1 MSFKVF
7 KALAAVEAFP
17 KRKKYRVLNYL
28 EENGTIAWDANDRIL
43 LKEAGFILRVHKT
56 SGHRHFYLHQSR
68 IPLTLAVLAKLR
80 NFHVDLDK
88 GGNELPW
95 ENSSNR
101 RKRRPLSLDLDSLYD
116 TNLRGTDTKLAL
128 IEMGLG
134 DLTAEIVGVDGEG
147 GLKADDSWATRLA
160 DRNRN
165 IDHSAPIVSNI
176 DEDSESKDTHKQ
188 IKKDLSHVED
198 EKDEP
203 SLVEDKRPND
213 PNYLGLRKSCANE
226 EGNYKDGSEKSK
238 KRSLF
243 CSGKAKI
250 FYGMLGLI
258 VFTTIA
264 TILLIL
270 TLARRHED
278 SQYGTGPD
286 MAAPFAVF
294 YIIETALFVLY
305 LQRVEPQTVN
315 RENIRTW
322 CCILFFMGI
331 TIFMTDLRAL
341 RQNFFVRSFV
351 SLFYMTSNMT
361 GLFFYPLYK
370 LKERD
375 KDLSWFE
382 LLSVREYP
390 VLCLLYAPL
399 MFLTALQMLAFAHS
413 RSLFLLLEFVWVM
426 WSVFS
431 YFIILPS
438 MRTCLQHD
446 EIGYIL
452 YVGLAAYNPRVSGS
466 LYAFL
471 SRLVKGIQFKH
482 VGLFLILKIV
492 FPLGAYATQCHL
504 DVLKNI
510 YKRERLHSLIFSWQF
525 AEDFIVS
532 SLYADSKLNLEF
544 AIMLFLT
551 SSSNYVRDSG
561 FLHEYFNNNFSDAE
575 TPSELLKLFK
585 ADVVTLKQNT
595 VSETAAS
602 PLILVVVVVQYFCSQ
617 WGSRL
622 LPLERNAIINTLYV
636 FSVLIPTTYIT
647 RFFATRSLT
656 DRLTRLEV
664 NAEVE
669 LQAIARLSKGLAFT
683 GRKPITSSG
692 QLSMN
697 TVKNS
702 SQNNSEMSA
711 AISLRPHPPPRR
723 GNAVIAKKGDDRKI
737 DHDEIRRTSVKHIRD
752 EARDNWKNHGVI
764 YWCTMAS
771 VILSIRIYAVVAS

>member
-7 KALAAVEAFP
+7 KALTAVEAFP

-28 EENGTIAWDANDRIL
+28 EENGAIAWDANDRKL
-43 LKEAGFILRVHKT
+43 LKEAGFFLRKHKT
-56 SGHRHFYLHQSR
+56 SGHRHFYLNKSR

-88 GGNELPW
+88 DGNKLPW
-95 ENSSNR
+95 ENSTNR
-101 RKRRPLSLDLDSLYD
+101 RKRRSRSLDLDSLYD
-116 TNLRGTDTKLAL
+116 TKLRGTDTKLAL

-134 DLTAEIVGVDGEG
+134 DLAAEIVGVDGAG
-147 GLKADDSWATRLA
+147 GLKADDNWATRLA

-165 IDHSAPIVSNI
+165 IDHGAPIVSNI
-176 DEDSESKDTHKQ
+176 DEDSKSKDTHVQ

-198 EKDEP
+198 EKEEP
-203 SLVEDKRPND
+203 SLVEDEKAND
-213 PNYLGLRKSCANE
+213 LNHLGMRKSWANE

-243 CSGKAKI
+243 CSGEAKI

-258 VFTTIA
+258 VFATIA

-270 TLARRHED
+270 TLKRRHQE
-278 SQYGTGPD
+278 SKYGTDPD
-286 MAAPFAVF
+286 IAAPFGVF
-294 YIIETALFVLY
+294 FVIETALFVLY

-322 CCILFFMGI
+322 CFILFFMGSLF
-331 TIFMTDLRAL
+331 FMTDLKAL
-341 RQNFFVRSFV
+341 RHNFFVRSFV
-351 SLFYMTSNMT
+351 SLFYMSSTLT

-382 LLSVREYP
+382 LLSVRDYP
-390 VLCLLYAPL
+390 VLCLFYGPL
-399 MFLTALQMLAFAHS
+399 MLLTALQM
-413 RSLFLLLEFVWVM
+413 
-426 WSVFS
+426 
-431 YFIILPS
+431 
-438 MRTCLQHD
+438 HD

-466 LYAFL
+466 LYWYL
-471 SRLVKGIQFKH
+471 SRLIEGIQFKH
-482 VGLFLILKIV
+482 VGLFLILKII

-504 DVLKNI
+504 DVLNNI
-510 YKRERLHSLIFSWQF
+510 YKRKRLHSLIFSWQF
-525 AEDFIVS
+525 AEDFIIS

-585 ADVVTLKQNT
+585 ADVVILKQNT

-617 WGSRL
+617 WGNQL

-636 FSVLIPTTYIT
+636 FSVLIPTTYMI

-656 DRLTRLEV
+656 NRLTRLEV

-683 GRKPITSSG
+683 GRKSITSSARE
-692 QLSMN
+692 SIN
-697 TVKNS
+697 TIKNS
-702 SQNNSEMSA
+702 SQNNSQKSA
-711 AISLRPHPPPRR
+711 AISLGSQPPPRR
-723 GNAVIAKKGDDRKI
+723 GNAVIARKGDDRKI

-771 VILSIRIYAVVAS
+771 VILSIRIYAIAS